1 MYLITDYCPHE
12 RYKYQINVS
21 EHSLSY
27 DAKYN
32 FNCKDVKIFSVS
44 NHEESYKFQQSKNTK
59 E

>member
-12 RYKYQINVS
+12 RYKYHINVS

-27 DAKYN
+27 DAKYK

-44 NHEESYKFQQSKNTK
+44 DHEESYKFQQS
-59 E
+59 